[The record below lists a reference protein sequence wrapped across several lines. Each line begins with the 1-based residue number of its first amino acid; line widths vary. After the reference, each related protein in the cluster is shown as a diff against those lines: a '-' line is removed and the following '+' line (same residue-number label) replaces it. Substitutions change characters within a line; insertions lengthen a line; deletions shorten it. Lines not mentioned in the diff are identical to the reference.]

1 MRDSVTAETERFLLF
16 MFVYFQAYIFQML
29 KQKRTHQVYPFI
41 SAYYTTICER
51 VRENLS

>member
-29 KQKRTHQVYPFI
+29 KQKRTHQV
-41 SAYYTTICER
+41 
-51 VRENLS
+51 